1 MPTHPE
7 RPFVK
12 FSAPGQLKPLDQRIG
27 VGSLPVVE
35 QPTTTLP
42 AWGETQ
48 GILGETFQRGHDT
61 VKYRVMTKHWRI
73 LHDYY
78 DALFQIAKTK
88 PGEIIPEEEDK
99 MLKFNAKYL
108 DPSSKDHRPRL
119 MNALSPMLAVIE
131 NRFPQFRAIQ

>member
-1 MPTHPE
+1 VGPHP
-7 RPFVK
+7 
-12 FSAPGQLKPLDQRIG
+12 I
-27 VGSLPVVE
+27 E
-35 QPTTTLP
+35 QPTVTLP
-42 AWGETQ
+42 AWGDTQ
-48 GILGETFQRGHDT
+48 DLLSETFQRGHDT

-88 PGEIIPEEEDK
+88 PGEKIPEEEDK

-108 DPSSKDHRPRL
+108 GLSSKDHRPRL
-119 MNALSPMLAVIE
+119 MSALSPMLAVIE